1 MEYISKYAYFSV
13 KQEYDT
19 KNLDAL
25 LLMVWS

>member
-19 KNLDAL
+19 KNHDAF
-25 LLMVWS
+25 LMVWS